1 MNFLKDYLET
11 YIRIVKPVFVVYGI
25 AMLFIYICGTI
36 SELQIKLKNKK
47 R

>member
-1 MNFLKDYLET
+1 MKFLKDYIELM
-11 YIRIVKPVFVVYGI
+11 KPIWIIYGL